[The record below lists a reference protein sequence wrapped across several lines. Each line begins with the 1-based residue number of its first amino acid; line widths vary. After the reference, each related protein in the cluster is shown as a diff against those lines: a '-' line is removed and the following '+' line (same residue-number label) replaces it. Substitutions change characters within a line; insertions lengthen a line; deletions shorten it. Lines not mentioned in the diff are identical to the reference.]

1 MLLCHESWPAG
12 LELSSP
18 PPCRWAP
25 TGLGLTH
32 IHVPVHGQQAAPGP
46 GCIIPVGEYGQ
57 GWGGAWEGGPGPG
70 RPGGPAVLS
79 GWAPS
84 VF

>member
-12 LELSSP
+12 LELSFP
-18 PPCRWAP
+18 LPCRRGP
-25 TGLGLTH
+25 TGLGLRH
-32 IHVPVHGQQAAPGP
+32 IHVPVHGHQAALGP
-46 GCIIPVGEYGQ
+46 GCIIPVGEYGR
-57 GWGGAWEGGPGPG
+57 GGGVQEGGPSPG
-70 RPGGPAVLS
+70 RPGGPAVLC